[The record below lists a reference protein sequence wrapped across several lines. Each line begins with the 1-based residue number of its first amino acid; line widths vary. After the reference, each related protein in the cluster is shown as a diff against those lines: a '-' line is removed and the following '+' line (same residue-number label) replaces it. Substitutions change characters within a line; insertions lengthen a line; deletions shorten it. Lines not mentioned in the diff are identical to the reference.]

1 MNLHGREQKFRSKL
15 SFWNFSLTSVH
26 PLIGVAVD
34 HHHRRHRATHPTL
47 PEKSG
52 SALQSMRPGRLVGS
66 DPNRTA
72 DRDYFPTPFLC
83 GKLGI

>member
-1 MNLHGREQKFRSKL
+1 MDVKK
-15 SFWNFSLTSVH
+15 NFAQTILLVFFTYLGH
-26 PLIGVAVD
+26 PLIGVAV
-34 HHHRRHRATHPTL
+34 HHRHRRHRAAHPTL
-47 PEKSG
+47 PEESG

-83 GKLGI
+83 DKLGI